1 MKLFY
6 IIFILLVFFTDSFFG
21 QKGFQF
27 YGNNKRKQQ
36 ISFKLIN
43 NLIVIPL
50 EINEK
55 KLSFILD
62 TGVNK
67 TILFSLSEIDSL
79 SLNNIEKVHLQGLGS
94 GEPVDALLSKN
105 NRFKVKDLISNNE
118 SAYVILRDQFDLSSK
133 MGTTIHGI
141 IGYNLLKNV
150 IVRINYNTKK
160 IDFYNPNTFK
170 YNKCRKCETLP
181 IQFYR
186 RKPFI
191 EAQIQLDT
199 IGTEKI
205 SVKML
210 IDSGGSD
217 ALWLFEH
224 SKENIDTPKR
234 FFHDI
239 LGEGLSGTIYGN
251 RSRIP
256 QFSMGKFIINQP
268 TVSFL
273 DTLSTVHARD
283 FKQRNGSIGG
293 NILKRFKVWVD
304 YPNKKITLKK
314 NGSFKNG
321 FNYNMSGLD
330 IVYNGKTLVKELD
343 VTKKE
348 GYSPSNNPDN
358 SNVISFVTSYTYKFK
373 PSYKINR
380 VVHDSPAAKAGL
392 LKGDILIKINR
403 EKVHN
408 LKLSDIINI
417 FQEKE
422 NKKINITVD
431 RNGEILKY
439 EFRLEKKV

>member
-6 IIFILLVFFTDSFFG
+6 IIFILLVFFTDSFFA

-50 EINEK
+50 EINGK

-105 NRFKVKDLISNNE
+105 NRFKIKNLISNNE